1 MSISILIPTLPAR
14 RDNFAMLLHHL
25 QDQIRNNKAEHRVE
39 ILFDATPQGKITIG
53 EKRQRLIERARMDY
67 VVFIDDDDW
76 VSHDYIES
84 VLHGIKSNP
93 DCIGI
98 VGWYY
103 VDGTYQK
110 PFRHS
115 IYCGVDNTGN
125 PYFETSEEYK
135 RCPNHLNPIKRSIA
149 NKFHFQLSNFGEDTD
164 FAMQMYNAKV
174 LQTEWTIDR
183 VLYFYRYQSNK

>member
-25 QDQIRNNKAEHRVE
+25 QEQIRNNKAEHRVE

-84 VLHGIKSNP
+84 VLHGIKSN
-93 DCIGI
+93 C
-98 VGWYY
+98 
-103 VDGTYQK
+103 K
-110 PFRHS
+110 
-115 IYCGVDNTGN
+115 
-125 PYFETSEEYK
+125 
-135 RCPNHLNPIKRSIA
+135 
-149 NKFHFQLSNFGEDTD
+149 LSND
-164 FAMQMYNAKV
+164 
-174 LQTEWTIDR
+174 
-183 VLYFYRYQSNK
+183 